1 MFLRSNL
8 EYFIVFIKEII
19 TVFLKR
25 LTAMD
30 QLGNPENVR
39 LREISIYIRSNLFV
53 KDQRKKNFLPYVRN
67 DFL

>member
-53 KDQRKKNFLPYVRN
+53 
-67 DFL
+67 